1 MGWEG
6 ITPTPPEAV
15 KPINLIRWLVRLVTP
30 PGGLVVDPYVGSGT
44 TGVAAMREEGGFRFL
59 GIERDPEYVPIA
71 VARIRHVAGGQYRTP
86 AEIAT
91 EAAAAPDGQP
101 KQLPLF

>member
-44 TGVAAMREEGGFRFL
+44 TGVAAIREEGGFRFL
-59 GIERDPEYVPIA
+59 GNERDPDYRPIA
-71 VARIRHVAGGQYRTP
+71 VARNRHVAGGQYCRT
-86 AEIAT
+86 AVDAT
-91 EAAAAPDGQP
+91 EAARTPAGQHK
-101 KQLPLF
+101 KQPA